1 MIDRTPEREERGD
14 PLPRNA
20 LIAFAAICLAGV
32 LLVATV
38 PEVRAGMLVAYEQ
51 MYQAMVTMAVM
62 CGFVP
67 GPS

>member
-1 MIDRTPEREERGD
+1 M
-14 PLPRNA
+14 PRNA
-20 LIAFAAICLAGV
+20 LIAFAAVCLAGV

-38 PEVRAGMLVAYEQ
+38 PAVRAGMLVAYEQ

-67 GPS
+67 GPG